1 MSDTD
6 LRKSIISDCLPCYPK
21 NEPPKTVQVDAVMS
35 LVRQRH
41 TFVMAGTGCGK
52 SRISEMYHHL
62 FARSKKA
69 VILVLNPLD
78 ALGDNQVNE
87 KVAQGYTAVNLKK
100 LNFNKSVA
108 AEILRRKYNF
118 VYLSPEIFLNN
129 ETFTKIYH
137 HHKFQNQLALLV
149 VDEAHMIYSWG
160 LVKNGEAK
168 RSSSHK
174 RTQDQ
179 AVFQPS
185 YGDLGRAL
193 GSPEK
198 TPILFFS
205 ATCCPLA
212 ITEILK
218 SLKIAEK
225 SIDFVCAELTRPEI
239 RIVRYPMRSSLK
251 SVNDVLPMFGKI
263 EEVESK
269 DIVPTLIYS
278 GARNTTLQVM
288 KVVNQAHNTGGGE
301 YNPDSAL
308 IQRYHACTGDMDK
321 EDVISGFEHGDF
333 LCISCTMAL
342 GLGQNWKRVR
352 RVIHIGRGDLSCIC
366 QMIGRCGCDG
376 RDGLAVLLVEP
387 KRKFGLNTP
396 EAIQKANKLSND
408 TRMDSLAITPV
419 CLQIAISVD
428 NLSVL
433 LTPTEFVVIEEV
445 LTAIGF

>member
-35 LVRQRH
+35 LVRQQH

-100 LNFNKSVA
+100 LNFKKSVA
-108 AEILRRKYNF
+108 AEILRGKYNF
-118 VYLSPEIFLNN
+118 VYLSPKIFLNN
-129 ETFTKIYH
+129 KTFTKIYH
-137 HHKFQNQLALLV
+137 DHKFQNQLALLV

-179 AVFQPS
+179 AVFRPL

-198 TPILFFS
+198 TPILFLS
-205 ATCCPLA
+205 ATCRPLA
-212 ITEILK
+212 IPEILK

-225 SIDFVCAELTRPEI
+225 SIDFI
-239 RIVRYPMRSSLK
+239 
-251 SVNDVLPMFGKI
+251 G
-263 EEVESK
+263 EVESK

-278 GARNTTLQVM
+278 GARNATLQVM

-333 LCISCTMAL
+333 PCISCTMAL
-342 GLGQNWKRVR
+342 GLGQNWKRVC
-352 RVIHIGRGDLSCIC
+352 RVIHIGRGDPLCIC
-366 QMIGRCGCDG
+366 QMIGRCGRDG
-376 RDGLAVLLVEP
+376 RDALAVLLVEP
-387 KRKFGLNTP
+387 KRKSGLNTP
-396 EAIQKANKLSND
+396 EAIRKANKLSND

-419 CLQIAISVD
+419 CLRIAFSVD
-428 NLSVL
+428 NLHGYIPMDQDDL
-433 LTPTEFVVIEEV
+433 EYLREESRETKEGFP
-445 LTAIGF
+445 LCRCSNCKPEEAISSCQ

>member
-1 MSDTD
+1 MSNTD

-35 LVRQRH
+35 LVRQQH

-52 SRISEMYHHL
+52 SCILEMYHHL

-108 AEILRRKYNF
+108 AEILRGKYNF

-168 RSSSHK
+168 RSSLHK

-179 AVFQPS
+179 AVFRPS

-212 ITEILK
+212 ITKILK

-239 RIVRYPMRSSLK
+239 
-251 SVNDVLPMFGKI
+251 
-263 EEVESK
+263 
-269 DIVPTLIYS
+269 
-278 GARNTTLQVM
+278 
-288 KVVNQAHNTGGGE
+288 
-301 YNPDSAL
+301 
-308 IQRYHACTGDMDK
+308 
-321 EDVISGFEHGDF
+321 
-333 LCISCTMAL
+333 
-342 GLGQNWKRVR
+342 
-352 RVIHIGRGDLSCIC
+352 
-366 QMIGRCGCDG
+366 
-376 RDGLAVLLVEP
+376 
-387 KRKFGLNTP
+387 
-396 EAIQKANKLSND
+396 
-408 TRMDSLAITPV
+408 
-419 CLQIAISVD
+419 
-428 NLSVL
+428 
-433 LTPTEFVVIEEV
+433 
-445 LTAIGF
+445 